1 MKNKLKTGKFTGR
14 EWEELASALS
24 GEKSDRSEL
33 LGKFDSEG
41 NNNIGEQ
48 WKGLRMMNDEKEINV
63 DKAWN
68 NLSSRLS
75 ETGSVY
81 EKNPARIIFM
91 RSTLMRIAAVA
102 LILLSIGSVLYF
114 TGISD
119 SLSKRITIVT
129 GNDQKNYT
137 VSLPDG
143 SNIFLNRN
151 TELAYRANFGK
162 HNRKVS
168 LRGEAF
174 FDIAGN
180 AAKPFT
186 IDAGEASV
194 KVIGT
199 SFNVITSNSDAAV
212 EVFVKTGKV
221 MLSDNSGNQKLV
233 LEPGYVGTMDS
244 KVSGKLLNSNP
255 NYMAWNTGSL
265 VYDGQ
270 TLDVVFKDLKKVY
283 NMDIIADDPGILSET
298 WTSPIDNQSRDTII
312 RLICAS
318 FNLSFTKDGDVY
330 HLSKK

>member
-1 MKNKLKTGKFTGR
+1 
-14 EWEELASALS
+14 LS
-24 GEKSDRSEL
+24 GEKGDRSEL
-33 LGKFDSEG
+33 PGRFIFEG
-41 NNNIGEQ
+41 NDNIGKQ
-48 WKGLRMMNDEKEINV
+48 WKGLKMISDEKEINV
-63 DKAWN
+63 NKAWN
-68 NLSSRLS
+68 NLSSRLG
-75 ETGSVY
+75 ETGSVH

-91 RSTLMRIAAVA
+91 RSPLMKIAAAA
-102 LILLSIGSVLYF
+102 LILLGIGSVLFY
-114 TGISD
+114 TGISG
-119 SLSKRITIVT
+119 SLGRRITINT

-151 TELAYRANFGK
+151 TELAYHANFGK
-162 HNRKVS
+162 HSRQVS

-174 FDIAGN
+174 FKIAGN
-180 AAKPFT
+180 AEKPFT

-199 SFNVITSNSDAAV
+199 SFNVITSNSDSAV

-221 MLSDNSGNQKLV
+221 MLSDNSGTQKLV
-233 LEPGYVGTMDS
+233 LEPGDVGTMDS
-244 KVSGKLLNSNP
+244 KVSGKSVNSNR

-283 NMDIIADDPGILSET
+283 NMDIIADDADILSET
-298 WTSPIDNQSRDTII
+298 WTSPIDNQPRETII